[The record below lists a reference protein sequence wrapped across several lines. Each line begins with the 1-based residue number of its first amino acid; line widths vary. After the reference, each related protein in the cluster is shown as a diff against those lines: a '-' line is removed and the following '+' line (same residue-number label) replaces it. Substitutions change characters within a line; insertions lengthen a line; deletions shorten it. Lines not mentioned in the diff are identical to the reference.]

1 MANEDDNVVIPDH
14 KILSVLGQGGM
25 ARVYL
30 ARDEAFDRLVAV
42 KVIDS
47 RFSSD
52 EQFQKRFEREAKT
65 AGGLSHPNIVP
76 VHRYGLTQDRRPY
89 LTMAYLDGGSL
100 KDRMQRR
107 GAMSV
112 DESLSIIR
120 QVASALYA
128 AHSRS
133 IVHRDLKP
141 DNVMFQGETAYLTD
155 FGIAKLL
162 NAVTELTGTGLN
174 PGTVRYFS
182 PEQAQ
187 ERAVDARSDIYALG
201 ILLFEMLT
209 GRSPIEA
216 NTMVQMIMRIVYTP
230 PTPLPEALR
239 GLQPFMDILLAKDP
253 ADRLGSCQDVV
264 TIIDAMMRNWTRYGD
279 ADRMTDGVTMQPSGA
294 ASASV
299 DLDDDGAGPSSAPS
313 GPDPF
318 TIARQQ
324 TEMRGRGDGSGGASA
339 AGSSAAGSSAAGS
352 GPGNNRIATPAD
364 DISGLTD
371 LAGPQRSGR
380 VSAPVSP
387 AVTPPTHP
395 PANRP
400 GPATNPSGPRP
411 ELSADTLMNRAVAS
425 AETTVRG
432 APDSSPPAQATPQA
446 PARAQGTHI
455 GDTVLTPPPRS
466 ANRSIDDTVLTGPAR
481 PPARTAVNDPASL
494 EETVVSRT
502 QVPSAKT
509 ERASPAA
516 VPARDS
522 TARALN
528 QQPYSQQPD
537 SQQPYSQQP
546 DSAGELDST
555 GLHAIRTPQGGGEPP
570 STPTRR
576 GPLLGVLALLL
587 FALLGGAYWW
597 MSQSPAGD
605 AQTAGQPPA
614 NAGDAT
620 LAQPATLHV
629 QATPSDASVTVVG
642 QASGMAIA
650 DMKFKAGEKVQLRVS
665 HRDFATL
672 EQTVTLRA
680 GENNFTFM
688 LQPQSANATSTDGE
702 VAPATLTVNVTPT
715 NARVKLAG
723 RPEAY
728 RDGLQLRAG
737 DTLLLRIEHPGYA
750 TREESVVLRP
760 GSNNFDFELQ
770 PATATAQS
778 TTLPPTSV
786 GSANLCVTVTPAD
799 AEVAFVGRPDAY
811 ECGMP
816 LKAGESIRLRI
827 ERRDYVA
834 QNVAITLRPGA
845 NSSTVTLLREAR
857 KTPARVRTPR
867 PRPGDYFR
875 DALNGGGDAPRMVV
889 VAAGG
894 YRMGGSGR
902 TEGPVHNVNIN
913 QPFAVGVYE
922 VTFDEFDRFSRAEGR
937 PLVSDQGWGRGRLP
951 VINVSWN
958 DAKAYVQWLSQQTGY
973 PYRLLSEAE
982 WEYVNRAGTSTTYWW
997 GDELIA
1003 ANCDGCGVPRRQTM
1017 PVDSFG
1023 ANAFGLYNTLGNVW
1037 EWVEDC
1043 YAPTYA
1049 GAPADGRPRA
1059 GSCSDRVYRG
1069 GSYFFDAGSMRATT
1083 RKAFSANRGS
1093 RDVGFRVA
1101 VDLR

>member
-1 MANEDDNVVIPDH
+1 MANEDDSVVIPDH
-14 KILSVLGQGGM
+14 KILSVLGHGGM

-100 KDRMQRR
+100 KDRMQQR

-230 PTPLPEALR
+230 PTPLPEHLR

-279 ADRMTDGVTMQPSGA
+279 ADRMTDGVVMQPSRA

-299 DLDDDGAGPSSAPS
+299 DLDADGANPTSSPA

-318 TIARQQ
+318 EIARQQ
-324 TEMRGRGDGSGGASA
+324 TEMRGRGDGAQGTSS
-339 AGSSAAGSSAAGS
+339 GSSSPSSGTGS
-352 GPGNNRIATPAD
+352 GSGNNRIARPAD

-371 LAGPQRSGR
+371 LAGPSASGPTNSPVDPPAGR
-380 VSAPVSP
+380 PVSQP
-387 AVTPPTHP
+387 ATR
-395 PANRP
+395 AR
-400 GPATNPSGPRP
+400 PATNPSGPRP

-432 APDSSPPAQATPQA
+432 APGSPTSAAPGAAA
-446 PARAQGTHI
+446 AGPARAHGTHI

-466 ANRSIDDTVLTGPAR
+466 TDANIDDTVVSGPAHR
-481 PPARTAVNDPASL
+481 PSNSSAGNRASL

-502 QVPSAKT
+502 QDPSAG
-509 ERASPAA
+509 PA
-516 VPARDS
+516 PGS
-522 TARALN
+522 TA
-528 QQPYSQQPD
+528 
-537 SQQPYSQQP
+537 
-546 DSAGELDST
+546 SAGNHLHDVGNPGATDAIDSS
-555 GLHAIRTPQGGGEPP
+555 GLHALRPAQGTHQPP
-570 STPTRR
+570 PAQAHRR
-576 GPLLGVLALLL
+576 PLLTVLGVLVL
-587 FALLGGAYWW
+587 ALLGGAYWW
-597 MSQSPAGD
+597 MSQPPAGPSSD
-605 AQTAGQPPA
+605 RQTAGQQAPA
-614 NAGDAT
+614 AGDAT
-620 LAQPATLHV
+620 PGQLATLRV
-629 QATPSDASVTVVG
+629 QATPADADVTIVG
-642 QASGMAIA
+642 QADGAAIA
-650 DMKFKAGEKVQLRVS
+650 DRQFKAGETVQLRIA

-672 EQTVTLRA
+672 EQSVTLRA

-688 LQPQSANATSTDGE
+688 LQPQTANTTSADA
-702 VAPATLTVNVTPT
+702 APQSATLTVSVTPAT
-715 NARVKLAG
+715 ARIRLAG
-723 RPEAY
+723 RPETY
-728 RDGLQLRAG
+728 RDGLPLSAG
-737 DTLLLRIEHPGYA
+737 EAVLLRIESPGYA
-750 TREESVVLRP
+750 MREESVVLRP

-770 PATATAQS
+770 PATTTSSAAATG
-778 TTLPPTSV
+778 V
-786 GSANLCVTVTPAD
+786 GVANLCVTVTPAD
-799 AEVAFVGRPDAY
+799 AEVVVIGRPLTY

-816 LKAGESIRLRI
+816 LRAGETVRLRV
-827 ERRDYVA
+827 ERRDYVP
-834 QNVAITLRPGA
+834 QSVAITLRPGA
-845 NSSTVTLLREAR
+845 NGSTVTLLREAK
-857 KTPARVRTPR
+857 KTPPRVRTPR
-867 PRPGDYFR
+867 PRPGDYFS
-875 DALNGGGDAPRMVV
+875 DSLNAGGDAPRMVV

-894 YRMGGSGR
+894 FRMGGSGR
-902 TEGPVHNVNIN
+902 NEGPVHNVSIN

-922 VTFDEFDRFSRAEGR
+922 VTFDEFDRFSRAQAR
-937 PLVSDQGWGRGRLP
+937 ALVSDQGWGRGRLP

-958 DAKAYVQWLSQQTGY
+958 DAKAYVQWLAQQTGY
-973 PYRLLSEAE
+973 PYRMLSEAE
-982 WEYVNRAGTSTTYWW
+982 WEYVNRAGTATTYWW
-997 GDELIA
+997 GDELIQ

-1017 PVDSFG
+1017 PVDSFA

-1049 GAPADGRPRA
+1049 NAPADGRPR
-1059 GSCSDRVYRG
+1059 GGTCSDRVYRG
-1069 GSYFFDAGSMRATT
+1069 GSYFFDAGSMRSTT
-1083 RKAFSANRGS
+1083 RRAFPASRGS